1 VLDFA
6 ELQEFRD
13 LKLKN
18 HSSGMQVRLAFSV
31 MIQVDAEVLLIDE
44 VLAVGDAAFQQK
56 CYDEFNRLRDEGRT
70 ILFVTHDMGAV
81 TRFCDRA
88 LLLERGRIV
97 EIGDPEEVARR
108 YIRVNFPELA
118 PTGADVDPAT
128 LGERSAYVRETWFE
142 DEEGAPREFLP
153 QGRLCVACSRIR
165 FSRPVQDPS
174 FMLLLKDEQG
184 RAVFATSTMWTEEH
198 TGAFQ
203 PGGELLFRVR
213 FENLLV
219 PGRYYA
225 TIRVAER
232 GGGEALIDE
241 RDRAAT
247 MVTTGTHGREGVVA
261 LPHDVRLERPGRAEE
276 VVVRSP
282 EPR

>member
-1 VLDFA
+1 
-6 ELQEFRD
+6 
-13 LKLKN
+13 
-18 HSSGMQVRLAFSV
+18 
-31 MIQVDAEVLLIDE
+31 
-44 VLAVGDAAFQQK
+44 
-56 CYDEFNRLRDEGRT
+56 
-70 ILFVTHDMGAV
+70 
-81 TRFCDRA
+81 
-88 LLLERGRIV
+88 
-97 EIGDPEEVARR
+97 
-108 YIRVNFPELA
+108 
-118 PTGADVDPAT
+118 
-128 LGERSAYVRETWFE
+128 
-142 DEEGAPREFLP
+142 
-153 QGRLCVACSRIR
+153 
-165 FSRPVQDPS
+165 
-174 FMLLLKDEQG
+174 MLLLKDEQG

-247 MVTTGTHGREGVVA
+247 MVSTGTHGREGVVA

-276 VVVRSP
+276 VVFRSP